1 MDVSSATGEAY
12 DPVADRNASLPDR
25 AVQRPNTTFKPRRR
39 ALSDKRQAEFD
50 LWLASWG
57 LDENGPLLDWAA
69 LFGDLP
75 VVLDIGFGRGE
86 GTIDMAR
93 ADHDTAIVGIEVHTP
108 GVVAV
113 LDAIENDPLPHVR
126 VVHGDVL
133 RFLTRVGTQ
142 SLAGVR
148 VYFPDPWP
156 KKRHHARRLV
166 RPDVIDVLVDRL
178 CVGGTLHLA
187 TDIEHYA
194 AEMQVACDA
203 DDRLVGGVIDRPD
216 WRPLTRFEQRGLDED
231 RAPIDLLYRRSYV

>member
-1 MDVSSATGEAY
+1 MDPTEHT
-12 DPVADRNASLPDR
+12 ADLRAEQPDR

-39 ALSDKRQAEFD
+39 SLSAKRQDEFER
-50 LWLASWG
+50 WLERWG
-57 LDENGPLLDWAA
+57 IEENGPLLDWDDA
-69 LFGDLP
+69 FDDRP

-93 ADHDTAIVGIEVHTP
+93 ADAQQAIIGIEVHTP

-133 RFLTRVGTQ
+133 RFLTRVPSA

-148 VYFPDPWP
+148 IYFPDPWP
-156 KKRHHARRLV
+156 KKRHHTRRLV
-166 RPDVIDVLVDRL
+166 RPDVVDVLIDRL
-178 CVGGTLHLA
+178 EVGGSLHLA

-194 AEMQVACDA
+194 AEMLATCA
-203 DDRLVGGVIDRPD
+203 AMASLEGGVIERPD
-216 WRPLTRFEQRGLDED
+216 WRPLTRFEQRGIDEG
-231 RAPIDLLYRRSYV
+231 RAPIDLLYTRTI